1 MKEFLTNLIS
11 SIYLFLISLISLLL
25 NELLK
30 LDYGYT
36 LFSVEITA
44 IIIYCIIKTKLQKG
58 KQND

>member
-11 SIYLFLISLISLLL
+11 SVYLFLFSLISLLL

-36 LFSVEITA
+36 WFLIEVTA
-44 IIIYCIIKTKLQKG
+44 IIIYCIIKTKLQRNTK
-58 KQND
+58 